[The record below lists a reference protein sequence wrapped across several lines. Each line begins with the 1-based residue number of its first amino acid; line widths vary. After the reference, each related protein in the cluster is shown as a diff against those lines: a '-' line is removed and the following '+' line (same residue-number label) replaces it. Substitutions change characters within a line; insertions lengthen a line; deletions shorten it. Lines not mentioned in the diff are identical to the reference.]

1 MSESKIPAVSFFLY
15 SNLEKRIDAACKSNS
30 LEGRHYVNDLRPYRQ
45 LNPTIF
51 IICRW
56 VTAGEPCPKEGETK
70 PNRGNEFE

>member
-1 MSESKIPAVSFFLY
+1 M
-15 SNLEKRIDAACKSNS
+15 
-30 LEGRHYVNDLRPYRQ
+30 RPYRQ

-70 PNRGNEFE
+70 PNRGNAYSRLTPALPMTPTTAPIHAPNPAPALDPTLVI